1 MWVNADEIIE
11 FTGVKPKTFRLEKDD
26 TNGLSVLLEK
36 WIEQSESLICSY
48 CNYDFNKEEDEV
60 PPAVQN
66 VCLRLT
72 ANMVALAQARKDTPV
87 VKVNDWS
94 IQTVGS
100 DVFTDDLKDDLAPW
114 VCERKSYKSDKIEF
128 LAITGD

>member
-1 MWVNADEIIE
+1 MWIDAEEIIE
-11 FTGVKPKTFRLEKDD
+11 FTGIKPKTFRLEKDD
-26 TNGLSVLLEK
+26 ENGLKEIIRK
-36 WIEQSESLICSY
+36 WILQSQGLICSY
-48 CNYDFNKEEDEV
+48 CNHNFNEEEDEV

-94 IQTVGS
+94 IQTVSS
-100 DVFTDDLKDDLAPW
+100 DIFTDDLKDDLEPFLH
-114 VCERKSYKSDKIEF
+114 ERKSYKSDRIEF
-128 LAITGD
+128 FAITGD

>member
-1 MWVNADEIIE
+1 MWVNADEVIE

-26 TNGLSVLLEK
+26 VNGLSVLLEK

-48 CNYDFNKEEDEV
+48 CNHDFNKAEDEI
-60 PPAVQN
+60 PAAVQN

-94 IQTVGS
+94 IQTVSS
-100 DVFTDDLKDDLAPW
+100 DIFTDDLKDDLNPW
-114 VCERKSYKSDKIEF
+114 VHERKSYKSDKIEF
-128 LAITGD
+128 FAITGD